1 MDLSIFGHI
10 CLYLSCREVAEGY
23 VHAIYFK
30 GIRLTFNQV
39 VRGSNPLWL
48 KKENTLKVFK
58 I

>member
-30 GIRLTFNQV
+30 RIRLTFNQV

-48 KKENTLKVFK
+48 NQENTLKVFK
-58 I
+58 V

>member
-30 GIRLTFNQV
+30 EIRLTFNQV
-39 VRGSNPLWL
+39 VSGSSPEWL
-48 KKENTLKVFK
+48 RQENKP
-58 I
+58 